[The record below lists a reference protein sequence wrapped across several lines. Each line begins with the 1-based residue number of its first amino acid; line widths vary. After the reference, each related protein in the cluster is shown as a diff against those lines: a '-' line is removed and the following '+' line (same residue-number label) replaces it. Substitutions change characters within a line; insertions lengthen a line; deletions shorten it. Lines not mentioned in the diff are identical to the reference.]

1 MRPYQL
7 TKDFLTSCLVFIM
20 LVLFIAYSGPSFVIV
35 ITVCALVLSLANL
48 RGTII
53 AYKNTTVVKYWEDN
67 EEDK

>member
-1 MRPYQL
+1 MRTYQL

-53 AYKNTTVVKYWEDN
+53 AYKNTPVVRYWDD
-67 EEDK
+67 EEDE